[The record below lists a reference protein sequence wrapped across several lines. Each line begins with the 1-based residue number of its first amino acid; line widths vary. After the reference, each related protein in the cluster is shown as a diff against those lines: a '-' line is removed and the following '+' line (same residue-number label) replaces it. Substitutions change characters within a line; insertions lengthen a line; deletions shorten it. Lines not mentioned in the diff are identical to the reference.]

1 MSLLNPPKPL
11 TGTVSPTGQ
20 PAFKAV
26 NTMMN
31 KPLDQDVIDRMIDA
45 VTYRALD
52 ALGQVDGLPKPTL
65 SDIHMIAID
74 KEFKYGKGKEII
86 AFANGGKGATGKDLK
101 YVKFFYWYDL
111 SKGNIKGNDKTYSY
125 SVEKARSFWNE
136 RIVAGYSR
144 FDITPEETEKPPETE

>member
-1 MSLLNPPKPL
+1 MMGITLNQDIIDKMIEAVTRRAL
-11 TGTVSPTGQ
+11 EEVGQ
-20 PAFKAV
+20 LAH
-26 NTMMN
+26 N
-31 KPLDQDVIDRMIDA
+31 PLD
-45 VTYRALD
+45 T
-52 ALGQVDGLPKPTL
+52 GP
-65 SDIHMIAID
+65 DINMIAID

-86 AFANGGKGATGKDLK
+86 AFADGGKGATGKDLK

-144 FDITPEETEKPPETE
+144 FDITPEETEKSPTDVTPIETTS

>member
-11 TGTVSPTGQ
+11 TGTVSPIGQ

-31 KPLDQDVIDRMIDA
+31 KPLNQDIIDRMIEA
-45 VTYRALD
+45 VTRRALEEV
-52 ALGQVDGLPKPTL
+52 GQLAHNPLDTGP
-65 SDIHMIAID
+65 DINMIAID

-86 AFANGGKGATGKDLK
+86 AFADGGKGATGKDLK

-144 FDITPEETEKPPETE
+144 FDITPEETEKSPETE